1 MNSANL
7 IERKRPPVLL
17 GSGCDGAA
25 RFLEMSGKI
34 SDINEIGTGGK
45 GSAGDDILELADIP
59 RPVVLEQRDL
69 RTTAEPLERLGIGL
83 AVFFEEVLD
92 QDGNVFRSLLQ
103 ARDTNLDCIE
113 PVEEILVEAA

>member
-34 SDINEIGTGGK
+34 GNINEIGTGGK
-45 GSAGDDILELADIP
+45 GSAGDHIFELADIS
-59 RPVVLEQRDL
+59 RPIVLQQGDL
-69 RTTAEPLERLGIGL
+69 RAAGEALERLGIRL

-92 QDGNVFRSLLQ
+92 QDRNVFRSF
-103 ARDTNLDCIE
+103 
-113 PVEEILVEAA
+113 AAGQERGSRPY